1 MAKGSKRWAAVAKVS
16 QRRGADL
23 SRWEGRRAGGVA
35 WGGCQGAEEE
45 GEGVC
50 CHGEGEVV
58 TSLLPSE
65 PERKKYLYIKEKL
78 ALTEERKSARNCV
91 KISKCILTE
100 NFISEPWYVPVCTKK
115 TA

>member
-1 MAKGSKRWAAVAKVS
+1 MAKGSKRWAAAVAKVS

-23 SRWEGRRAGGVA
+23 SRWEGRRVGGVA

-65 PERKKYLYIKEKL
+65 PEREKN
-78 ALTEERKSARNCV
+78 TV
-91 KISKCILTE
+91 I
-100 NFISEPWYVPVCTKK
+100 
-115 TA
+115 